1 MMETGAFVWLRASF
15 QQTFVVLCMHAIFKI
30 SKGLMLIED
39 KVLVAH
45 YLNVFAVNQ
54 PTERNLRCYFKH
66 KERPFE
72 LDITAHLQSYEEATG
87 FLSMP

>member
-1 MMETGAFVWLRASF
+1 
-15 QQTFVVLCMHAIFKI
+15 MHAIFI

-66 KERPFE
+66 KERLFE
-72 LDITAHLQSYEEATG
+72 LDITAHLPSYEEATG
-87 FLSMP
+87 FLSML

>member
-15 QQTFVVLCMHAIFKI
+15 QQTFVVLCMHAIFI
-30 SKGLMLIED
+30 CKGLMLIED

-66 KERPFE
+66 KERLFE
-72 LDITAHLQSYEEATG
+72 LDITAHLPSYEEATG
-87 FLSMP
+87 FLSML